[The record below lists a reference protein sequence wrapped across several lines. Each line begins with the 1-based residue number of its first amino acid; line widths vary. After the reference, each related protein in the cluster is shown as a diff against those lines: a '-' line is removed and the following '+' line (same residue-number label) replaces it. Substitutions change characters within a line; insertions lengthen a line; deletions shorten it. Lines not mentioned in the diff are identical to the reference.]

1 MFNQNYKTLGQ
12 CLPTLRGRGRPTSK
26 KEVTLSIFEE
36 GKTLML
42 DEGFLSSGGGN
53 TVK

>member
-1 MFNQNYKTLGQ
+1 MEDQHL
-12 CLPTLRGRGRPTSK
+12 K
-26 KEVTLSIFEE
+26 KVNLSIFED

-53 TVK
+53 TVKWNEVFKGQLFS